1 MRKSIRIIL
10 STIRYGPFNEEANK
24 DYFINYKVWTIQ

>member
-10 STIRYGPFNEEANK
+10 STIMSGPFNEEVNK
-24 DYFINYKVWTIQ
+24 DYFIYYKVWTIQ